1 MFETDQEKFWAG
13 DFGQKYITRNSS
25 DHLLNLKVA
34 AWARM
39 LRCATDVASI
49 CEFGCNVGLNL
60 LALKKLYPE
69 AVLSGYEINE
79 NAAALAQSKGV
90 ADIHTVSILDKLSHE
105 EVDLTFTA
113 CVLIHIHPDYLSR
126 VYENL
131 VRGTRRF
138 VLIAEYY
145 NPKPVA
151 VEYRGH
157 REKLFKRDFAGE
169 LIDQYGL
176 KLVDYGFFYKRDRL
190 AASHDNTWFL
200 LAK

>member
-1 MFETDQEKFWAG
+1 MFATDQEKFWAG
-13 DFGQKYITRNSS
+13 EFGQEYISRNNS

-39 LRCATDVASI
+39 LRCASDLSSI
-49 CEFGCNVGLNL
+49 REFGCNVGLNL

-69 AVLSGYEINE
+69 VVLSGYEINK
-79 NAAALAQSKGV
+79 AAAAEAQSKGV
-90 ADIHTVSILDKLSHE
+90 ADIHTVSILDELARE

-113 CVLIHIHPDYLSR
+113 CVLIHIHPDFLSR

-131 VRGTRRF
+131 VKCTRRY

-145 NPKPVA
+145 NPEPVA
-151 VEYRGH
+151 LDYRGH
-157 REKLFKRDFAGE
+157 SEKLFKRDFAGE

-200 LAK
+200 LEK

>member
-1 MFETDQEKFWAG
+1 
-13 DFGQKYITRNSS
+13 
-25 DHLLNLKVA
+25 
-34 AWARM
+34 
-39 LRCATDVASI
+39 
-49 CEFGCNVGLNL
+49 

-69 AVLSGYEINE
+69 AVLSGYEINKV
-79 NAAALAQSKGV
+79 AAAEARSIGV
-90 ADIHTVSILDKLSHE
+90 ADIHTVSILEKLSHE

-131 VRGTRRF
+131 VRSTRRY

-145 NPKPVA
+145 NPMPVA
-151 VEYRGH
+151 LDYRGH
-157 REKLFKRDFAGE
+157 SDKLFKRDFAGE

-200 LAK
+200 LEK

>member
-145 NPKPVA
+145 NPEPVA